1 MKKLRILALISA
13 VMLILSGCSFR
24 LASSVDDLIS
34 PVSPFGENMDVSYA
48 LDSFVN
54 GGYTLKTPVNGKYRS
69 SFVIYDVDG
78 DKKEEAIAFYEP
90 SKNLGTIHMAILC
103 RNSDGNWSVAQDV
116 EGNGSDIS
124 EISFCDVTGNG
135 NENLIVSWEVIS
147 NKSNHIMTVYELT
160 RNDGKLG
167 LSAIADDILFSYFIN
182 ADITG
187 DKTQEILLLNLKTG
201 ENSDSKAVLYTLK
214 NSKMKALGQT
224 KLDGNVIAYKNIR
237 AVVEDSQTR
246 IYADG
251 IKNNGSSMITELIF
265 WSDYYENIIS
275 PFYSYSTG
283 VTADTYRTTLV
294 TSRDI
299 NRDSRVEIPLDAQ
312 LENCPDSISAVNWK
326 TYKNTVLVHACY
338 SLVNEQDGYIFVL
351 SDKEFKNIFI
361 EYDEK
366 NSVLSVGNKDS
377 NKISFEIK
385 VLQKS
390 AYAENKEKY
399 SKYAKAFENG
409 AKVCLVRVIGET
421 ETSMSAKMIADSVT
435 AI

>member
-1 MKKLRILALISA
+1 MKKLRILALVVA
-13 VMLILSGCSFR
+13 VMFLMSGCSFR

-78 DKKEEAIAFYEP
+78 DGNEESIAFYEP
-90 SKNLGTIHMAILC
+90 SKNLGTIHMAIL
-103 RNSDGNWSVAQDV
+103 RRDSDKNWSVAQDV

-135 NENLIVSWEVIS
+135 KENIIVSWEVIS
-147 NKSNHIMTVYELT
+147 NKSNHIMTVYELDEK
-160 RNDGKLG
+160 DGKLG
-167 LSAIADDILFSYFIN
+167 LSVIADDILFSYFIN
-182 ADITG
+182 ADFMG
-187 DKTQEILLLNLKTG
+187 DGTEELLLLNLKTG
-201 ENSDSKAVLYTLK
+201 ESSDSKAVLYTLK
-214 NSKMKALGQT
+214 NSKMKELGQT

-265 WSDYYENIIS
+265 WSDYYDNIIS

-299 NRDSRVEIPLDAQ
+299 NGDSRVDIPLDSQ
-312 LENCPDSISAVNWK
+312 IENCPDSISAVNWK
-326 TYKNTVLVHACY
+326 SYKNTVLVHSCY
-338 SLVNEQDGYIFVL
+338 SLVNEQDGYILVL
-351 SDKEFKNIFI
+351 PDKQFENIFA

-366 NSVLSVGNKDS
+366 NSVLSVGNKEN
-377 NKISFEIK
+377 NKKSFEIK
-385 VLQKS
+385 VVQKS
-390 AYAENKEKY
+390 VYAENEEKY
-399 SKYAKAFENG
+399 SKYVKAFENG
-409 AKVCLVRVIGET
+409 AKVCLVKATGES
-421 ETSMSAKMIADSVT
+421 EENMSAKMIADSVT